1 MGQKLTMKPI
11 LRAGYSGEVMS
22 DDNNATVVITDIRK
36 ALAAAED
43 EAKQKPACLLVVGGE
58 LNGSI
63 FNLVGGENVIG
74 RNPDCTI
81 PLDFHGVSRKH
92 FTVTVT
98 EDDVV
103 LTDLGSANGTYL
115 NNQKLADPVV
125 LKRADIIKIGS
136 IAMKFLPSG
145 DPERLTYDKLHEEAN
160 TDGLTKCYNK
170 TYFNNSLET
179 EVKKCKVTGKPLTL
193 IIFDLDHFKKLND
206 NYGHD
211 AGDFVLKEKARL
223 IRDNGIRQGDVFARY
238 GGEEFCIL
246 LPNTNLKQGFEI
258 AERLRKLIEKH
269 EFIYDGKRLPVAASI
284 GVADYRQGVSNGT
297 DLFKRADSAVYKS
310 KEGGRNQ
317 VNFFKG

>member
-1 MGQKLTMKPI
+1 
-11 LRAGYSGEVMS
+11 MS
-22 DDNNATVVITDIRK
+22 DENSTVVITDIRK
-36 ALAAAED
+36 ALASLEE

-58 LNGSI
+58 LNGTI
-63 FNLVGGENVIG
+63 FNLPVGESTIG
-74 RNPDCTI
+74 RNPDCSI
-81 PLDFHGVSRKH
+81 CLDFHGVSRRH
-92 FTVTVT
+92 FTVAVNDQ
-98 EDDVV
+98 EAVV
-103 LTDLGSANGTYL
+103 TDLGSANGTYL
-115 NNQKLADPVV
+115 NNQKLTEPVV
-125 LKRADIIKIGS
+125 LKRADVIKIGS
-136 IAMKFLPSG
+136 IAMKFLPKG

-170 TYFNNSLET
+170 KYFNDALEM

-223 IRDNGIRQGDVFARY
+223 IRENGIRQGDIFARY

-258 AERLRKLIEKH
+258 AERLRKLVEKH
-269 EFIYDGKRLPVAASI
+269 EFIYDGKRLPVSASI
-284 GVADYRQGVSNGT
+284 GVADYRMGVNNGT

-317 VNFFKG
+317 VNFYKA

>member
-1 MGQKLTMKPI
+1 
-11 LRAGYSGEVMS
+11 MS
-22 DDNNATVVITDIRK
+22 DSNATIVITDIRK
-36 ALAAAED
+36 ALAASEE

-63 FNLVGGENVIG
+63 FNLDTGESVVG
-74 RNPDCTI
+74 RNPDCSI
-81 PLDFHGVSRKH
+81 SLDFHGISRKH
-92 FTVTVT
+92 FTVTVN
-98 EDDVV
+98 ESDSVI

-115 NNQKLADPVV
+115 NNQKLSEPIT
-125 LKRADIIKIGS
+125 LKRGDMIKIGAV
-136 IAMKFLPSG
+136 AMKFLPKG
-145 DPERLTYDKLHEEAN
+145 DPERLTYDKLHEEAH

-170 TYFNNSLET
+170 MYFNNHLEL
-179 EVKKCKVTGKPLTL
+179 ELKKSKVTGKPLTL

-206 NYGHD
+206 NFGHD
-211 AGDFVLKEKARL
+211 AGDYVLKEKAR
-223 IRDNGIRQGDVFARY
+223 IVRENGIRQGDIFARY

-269 EFIYDGKRLPVAASI
+269 EFLYDGKRLPVAASI
-284 GVADYRQGVSNGT
+284 GVADYRMGVNNGT

>member
-1 MGQKLTMKPI
+1 
-11 LRAGYSGEVMS
+11 MS

-36 ALAAAED
+36 ALNAAED
-43 EAKQKPACLLVVGGE
+43 EAKQKPACLLVIGGE

-63 FNLVGGENVIG
+63 FNLLSGDNIAG
-74 RNPDCTI
+74 RNPDCQI
-81 PLDFHGVSRKH
+81 PLDFNGISRKH
-92 FTVTVT
+92 FSVTVEAAAVT
-98 EDDVV
+98 
-103 LTDLGSANGTYL
+103 LTDLGSSNGTYL
-115 NNQKLADPVV
+115 NNQKVSEPVV
-125 LKRADIIKIGS
+125 LKRGDMIKIGS
-136 IAMKFLPSG
+136 IAMKFLPQG

-170 TYFNNSLET
+170 TFFNNQLEL
-179 EVKKCKVTGKPLTL
+179 EIKKCKVTGKPLTL

-211 AGDFVLKEKARL
+211 AGDYVLKEKAKI
-223 IRDNGIRQGDVFARY
+223 IRENGIRQGDYFARY

-269 EFIYDGKRLPVAASI
+269 EFIYDGKRLPVTASI
-284 GVADYRQGVSNGT
+284 GVADYRMGVNNGT
-297 DLFKRADSAVYKS
+297 DLFKRADSSVYKS

-317 VNFFKG
+317 VNFYKA

>member
-1 MGQKLTMKPI
+1 
-11 LRAGYSGEVMS
+11 MS
-22 DDNNATVVITDIRK
+22 DDNNATIVITDIRK
-36 ALAAAED
+36 ALAAADE

-63 FNLVGGENVIG
+63 FNILPGETVVG
-74 RNPDCTI
+74 RNPDCNI
-81 PLDFHGVSRKH
+81 ALDFSGISRKH
-92 FTVTVT
+92 FSIQMT
-98 EDDVV
+98 DDKAVV
-103 LTDLGSANGTYL
+103 HDLGSANGTYL
-115 NNQKLADPVV
+115 NNQKLEQPSP
-125 LKRADIIKIGS
+125 LKRADIIKVGA
-136 IAMKFLPSG
+136 IAMKYLPKG
-145 DPERLTYDKLHEEAN
+145 DTERLTYDKLHEEAN

-170 TYFNNSLET
+170 TYFNNALET

-211 AGDFVLKEKARL
+211 AGDYVLKEKARL
-223 IRDNGIRQGDVFARY
+223 IRENGIRQGDIFARY

-258 AERLRKLIEKH
+258 AERLRALIAKH
-269 EFIYDGKRLPVAASI
+269 EFIYDGKRLPVSASI
-284 GVADYRQGVSNGT
+284 GIADYRMGVSNGT

-317 VNFFKG
+317 VNFFKA

>member
-1 MGQKLTMKPI
+1 
-11 LRAGYSGEVMS
+11 MS
-22 DDNNATVVITDIRK
+22 DSNATIVITDIRK
-36 ALAAAED
+36 ALAASEE

-63 FNLVGGENVIG
+63 FNLDTGESVVG
-74 RNPDCTI
+74 RNPDCSI
-81 PLDFHGVSRKH
+81 SLDFHGVSRKH
-92 FTVTVT
+92 FTVTVN
-98 EDDVV
+98 ESDSVI

-115 NNQKLADPVV
+115 NNQKLSEPIT
-125 LKRADIIKIGS
+125 LKRGDMIKIGAV
-136 IAMKFLPSG
+136 AMKFLPKG
-145 DPERLTYDKLHEEAN
+145 DPERLTYDKLHEEAH

-170 TYFNNSLET
+170 MYFNNHLEL
-179 EVKKCKVTGKPLTL
+179 ELKKSKVTGKPLTL

-206 NYGHD
+206 NFGHD
-211 AGDFVLKEKARL
+211 AGDYVLKEKAR
-223 IRDNGIRQGDVFARY
+223 IVRENGIRQGDIFARY

-269 EFIYDGKRLPVAASI
+269 EFLYDGKRLPVAASI
-284 GVADYRQGVSNGT
+284 GVADYRMGVNNGT

>member
-1 MGQKLTMKPI
+1 
-11 LRAGYSGEVMS
+11 MS
-22 DDNNATVVITDIRK
+22 EDKNATVLITDIRK
-36 ALAAAED
+36 ALAASED

-63 FNLVGGENVIG
+63 FNLMPGESVVG
-74 RNPDCTI
+74 RNPDCTVS
-81 PLDFHGVSRKH
+81 LDFHGISRRH
-92 FTVTVT
+92 FTVEV
-98 EDDVV
+98 EEEKVF

-115 NNQKLADPVV
+115 NNVKVESPQD
-125 LKRADIIKIGS
+125 LKRGDMIKIGA
-136 IAMKFLPSG
+136 IAMKYIPKG

-170 TYFNNSLET
+170 TYFNNHLEL
-179 EVKKCKVTGKPLTL
+179 EVKKSKVTGKPLTL

-206 NYGHD
+206 NFGHD
-211 AGDFVLKEKARL
+211 AGDFVLKEKARI
-223 IRDNGIRQGDVFARY
+223 IRENGIRNGDIFARY

-258 AERLRKLIEKH
+258 AERLRSLIEKH
-269 EFIYDGKRLPVAASI
+269 EFIYDKKRLPVTASI
-284 GVADYRQGVSNGT
+284 GIADYRQGVANGT

-317 VNFFKG
+317 VNFFKDK

>member
-1 MGQKLTMKPI
+1 
-11 LRAGYSGEVMS
+11 MS

-36 ALAAAED
+36 ALASAEE
-43 EAKQKPACLLVVGGE
+43 EAKLKSACLLIVGGE

-63 FNLVGGENVIG
+63 FDLNIGDTVVG

-81 PLDFHGVSRKH
+81 SLDFHGISRKH
-92 FTVTVT
+92 FTITVT
-98 EDDVV
+98 EENVII
-103 LTDLGSANGTYL
+103 TDHGSANGTYL
-115 NNQKLADPVV
+115 NNQKLETPTV
-125 LKRADIIKIGS
+125 LKRADIIKTGS
-136 IAMKFLPSG
+136 IAMKFLPKG

-170 TYFNNSLET
+170 MYFNNQLEL

-206 NYGHD
+206 NFGHD
-211 AGDFVLKEKARL
+211 AGDYVLKEKARL
-223 IRDNGIRQGDVFARY
+223 IRENGIRQGDTFARY

-258 AERLRKLIEKH
+258 AERLRKLVEKH
-269 EFIYDGKRLPVAASI
+269 EFTYDGKRLPVTASI
-284 GVADYRQGVSNGT
+284 GVADYRQGVNNGT
-297 DLFKRADSAVYKS
+297 DLFKRADSSVYKS

>member
-92 FTVTVT
+92 FTITVT

-103 LTDLGSANGTYL
+103 VTDLGSANGTYL
-115 NNQKLADPVV
+115 NNQKLESPVV
-125 LKRADIIKIGS
+125 LKRADMIKIGS
-136 IAMKFLPSG
+136 IAMKFLPAG

-179 EVKKCKVTGKPLTL
+179 EVKKCKLTGKPLTL

-223 IRDNGIRQGDVFARY
+223 IRDNGIRQGDVH
-238 GGEEFCIL
+238 
-246 LPNTNLKQGFEI
+246 K
-258 AERLRKLIEKH
+258 K
-269 EFIYDGKRLPVAASI
+269 
-284 GVADYRQGVSNGT
+284 
-297 DLFKRADSAVYKS
+297 
-310 KEGGRNQ
+310 
-317 VNFFKG
+317 